1 MSYFMTQSVQFLA
14 PVVDTVLI
22 PSRFDLS
29 STATLLIILKRSTT
43 TLALVQSAIRVAR
56 RPSHRSRGRSSGLHS
71 VRARLGSELHGHG

>member
-29 STATLLIILKRSTT
+29 STATLLII
-43 TLALVQSAIRVAR
+43 
-56 RPSHRSRGRSSGLHS
+56 
-71 VRARLGSELHGHG
+71 